1 MGIVGGKSGRCVGEP
16 EGPTGGGFPASYRM
30 SGLTRLRCGASVAG
44 DLISRRGA
52 VQQRWRFWPSRVFPL
67 LSGVRAC
74 ARGSAMEIITQ
85 AITLPRLREMA
96 ESKFGDMVKAVVDVE
111 KGIMAVDGELHA
123 DEEEQGNRTRGVENP
138 QVRQR
143 ILEIVSR
150 LVTR

>member
-1 MGIVGGKSGRCVGEP
+1 
-16 EGPTGGGFPASYRM
+16 
-30 SGLTRLRCGASVAG
+30 
-44 DLISRRGA
+44 
-52 VQQRWRFWPSRVFPL
+52 
-67 LSGVRAC
+67 
-74 ARGSAMEIITQ
+74 MEIITQ